1 MCLMMDVTDFIA
13 RSFARKMCEL
23 KFICPEQE
31 DDYKYS
37 IQVILEKVIGYFVLL
52 LLSVLNHL
60 FLQTILF
67 LLFFSN
73 LRKYTGGYHARSF
86 LGCIGLSMMMYEV
99 YVIFLYPLMMNLK
112 CLNFYLLGL
121 SLIVV
126 LILGTV
132 NHPDMHLDEIEYSLC
147 KNTAR
152 RVAAIEVILLWRL
165 KLDKLY
171 SFLGEFLLSY

>member
-1 MCLMMDVTDFIA
+1 
-13 RSFARKMCEL
+13 
-23 KFICPEQE
+23 
-31 DDYKYS
+31 
-37 IQVILEKVIGYFVLL
+37 
-52 LLSVLNHL
+52 
-60 FLQTILF
+60 
-67 LLFFSN
+67 
-73 LRKYTGGYHARSF
+73 
-86 LGCIGLSMMMYEV
+86 MMMYEV